1 MHQKK
6 LQQIIGKLLRR
17 ILILANFVAFGIYY
31 YFINLM
37 TKIHFVIFALF
48 IAVSSQAQVSKSGE
62 NYLFVNDRV
71 QVSHL
76 YPNPAVDYA
85 EIDFQI
91 NSGVQDVKLT
101 FYNILGQE
109 IKEITLERDQRSM
122 RIPMRD
128 FNSGMYMYQLSIDGR
143 SVATKKLIVR
153 KGM

>member
-1 MHQKK
+1 MNMNKRFWM
-6 LQQIIGKLLRR
+6 LGLTLLG
-17 ILILANFVAFGIYY
+17 LLTA
-31 YFINLM
+31 
-37 TKIHFVIFALF
+37 TKPA
-48 IAVSSQAQVSKSGE
+48 QAQVSRSAE

-71 QVSHL
+71 QVSHV

-91 NSGVQDVKLT
+91 NAGVQDVKVT

-109 IKEITLERDQRSM
+109 IKEISLERDQRSV

>member
-1 MHQKK
+1 MNKRFWM
-6 LQQIIGKLLRR
+6 LGLTLLG
-17 ILILANFVAFGIYY
+17 LLTAA
-31 YFINLM
+31 
-37 TKIHFVIFALF
+37 KPA
-48 IAVSSQAQVSKSGE
+48 QAQVSRSAE

-71 QVSHL
+71 QVSHV

-91 NSGVQDVKLT
+91 NAGVQDVKVT
-101 FYNILGQE
+101 FYKILGQE
-109 IKEITLERDQRSM
+109 IKENSLERDQRSV

-128 FNSGMYMYQLSIDGR
+128 LNSGMYMYQLSIDGR

>member
-1 MHQKK
+1 MNMNKR
-6 LQQIIGKLLRR
+6 LWMLVLLV
-17 ILILANFVAFGIYY
+17 LGLLTAA
-31 YFINLM
+31 
-37 TKIHFVIFALF
+37 KPA
-48 IAVSSQAQVSKSGE
+48 QAQVSRSAE

-71 QVSHL
+71 QVSHV

-91 NSGVQDVKLT
+91 NAGVQDVKVT

-109 IKEITLERDQRSM
+109 IKEISLERDQRSV

>member
-1 MHQKK
+1 MNKR
-6 LQQIIGKLLRR
+6 LWMLVLLV
-17 ILILANFVAFGIYY
+17 LGLLTAA
-31 YFINLM
+31 
-37 TKIHFVIFALF
+37 KPA
-48 IAVSSQAQVSKSGE
+48 QAQVSRSAE

-71 QVSHL
+71 QVSHV

-91 NSGVQDVKLT
+91 NAGVQDVKVT

-109 IKEITLERDQRSM
+109 IKEISLERDQRSV

>member
-1 MHQKK
+1 MNKRFMF
-6 LQQIIGKLLRR
+6 LALLV
-17 ILILANFVAFGIYY
+17 LGLLTAAKPV
-31 YFINLM
+31 
-37 TKIHFVIFALF
+37 
-48 IAVSSQAQVSKSGE
+48 QAQTSKSSE
-62 NYLFVNDRV
+62 NYLFVSDRV

-76 YPNPAVDYA
+76 YPNPAIDYA

-91 NSGVQDVKLT
+91 NVGVQDVKLT

-109 IKEITLERDQRSM
+109 VKEISLERDQHSV

-128 FNSGMYMYQLSIDGR
+128 FNNGMYMYQLTIDGR

>member
-1 MHQKK
+1 MNKRFWM
-6 LQQIIGKLLRR
+6 LGLTLLG
-17 ILILANFVAFGIYY
+17 LLTAA
-31 YFINLM
+31 
-37 TKIHFVIFALF
+37 KPA
-48 IAVSSQAQVSKSGE
+48 QAQVSRSAE

-71 QVSHL
+71 QVSHV

-91 NSGVQDVKLT
+91 NAGVQDVKVT

-109 IKEITLERDQRSM
+109 IKEISLERDQRSV

>member
-1 MHQKK
+1 MNKRFWM
-6 LQQIIGKLLRR
+6 LGLMVLGLLT
-17 ILILANFVAFGIYY
+17 AA
-31 YFINLM
+31 
-37 TKIHFVIFALF
+37 KPA
-48 IAVSSQAQVSKSGE
+48 QAQVSRSGE

-71 QVSHL
+71 QVSHV
-76 YPNPAVDYA
+76 YPNPAIDYA

-91 NSGVQDVKLT
+91 NAGVQDVKVT

-109 IKEITLERDQRSM
+109 IKEISLERDQRNV

>member
-1 MHQKK
+1 MNLNKRFCM
-6 LQQIIGKLLRR
+6 LGLTLLG
-17 ILILANFVAFGIYY
+17 LLTAA
-31 YFINLM
+31 
-37 TKIHFVIFALF
+37 KPA
-48 IAVSSQAQVSKSGE
+48 QAQVSRSAE

-71 QVSHL
+71 QVSHV

-91 NSGVQDVKLT
+91 NAGVQDVKVT

-109 IKEITLERDQRSM
+109 IKEISLERDQRSV

>member
-1 MHQKK
+1 MNMNKRFWM
-6 LQQIIGKLLRR
+6 LGLLV
-17 ILILANFVAFGIYY
+17 LGLLTAA
-31 YFINLM
+31 
-37 TKIHFVIFALF
+37 KPA
-48 IAVSSQAQVSKSGE
+48 QAQVSRSAE

-71 QVSHL
+71 QVSHV

-91 NSGVQDVKLT
+91 NAGVQDVKVT

-109 IKEITLERDQRSM
+109 IKEISLERDQRSV

>member
-1 MHQKK
+1 MNMNKRFWM
-6 LQQIIGKLLRR
+6 LGLMVLGLLT
-17 ILILANFVAFGIYY
+17 AA
-31 YFINLM
+31 
-37 TKIHFVIFALF
+37 KPA
-48 IAVSSQAQVSKSGE
+48 QAQVSRSGE

-71 QVSHL
+71 QVSHV
-76 YPNPAVDYA
+76 YPNPAIDYA

-91 NSGVQDVKLT
+91 NAGVQDVKVT

-109 IKEITLERDQRSM
+109 IKEISLERDQRNV

>member
-1 MHQKK
+1 MNKRFWM
-6 LQQIIGKLLRR
+6 LGLTLLG
-17 ILILANFVAFGIYY
+17 LLTA
-31 YFINLM
+31 
-37 TKIHFVIFALF
+37 TKPA
-48 IAVSSQAQVSKSGE
+48 QAQVSRSAE

-71 QVSHL
+71 QVSHV

-91 NSGVQDVKLT
+91 NAGVQDVKVT

-109 IKEITLERDQRSM
+109 IKEISLERDQRSV

>member
-1 MHQKK
+1 MNMNKRFWM
-6 LQQIIGKLLRR
+6 LGLTLLG
-17 ILILANFVAFGIYY
+17 LLTAA
-31 YFINLM
+31 
-37 TKIHFVIFALF
+37 KPA
-48 IAVSSQAQVSKSGE
+48 QAQVSRSAE

-71 QVSHL
+71 QVSHV

-91 NSGVQDVKLT
+91 NAGVQDVKVT

-109 IKEITLERDQRSM
+109 IKEISLERDQRSV

>member
-1 MHQKK
+1 MNKRFWM
-6 LQQIIGKLLRR
+6 LGLTLLG
-17 ILILANFVAFGIYY
+17 LLTAA
-31 YFINLM
+31 
-37 TKIHFVIFALF
+37 KPAQ
-48 IAVSSQAQVSKSGE
+48 SQVSRSAE

-71 QVSHL
+71 QVSHV

-91 NSGVQDVKLT
+91 NAGVQDVKVT

-109 IKEITLERDQRSM
+109 IKEISLERDQRSV

>member
-1 MHQKK
+1 MNMNKRFWM
-6 LQQIIGKLLRR
+6 LGLLV
-17 ILILANFVAFGIYY
+17 LGLLTAA
-31 YFINLM
+31 
-37 TKIHFVIFALF
+37 KPA
-48 IAVSSQAQVSKSGE
+48 QAQVSRSGE

-71 QVSHL
+71 QVSHV
-76 YPNPAVDYA
+76 YPNPAIDYA

-91 NSGVQDVKLT
+91 NAGVQDVKVT

-109 IKEITLERDQRSM
+109 IKEISLERDQRNV